1 MADRGVR
8 GPAPAATRGRAGPM
22 PGGMGMGRMAAT
34 RGRPYAPAS
43 FFILATMGPL
53 TPWPASTDT

>member
-1 MADRGVR
+1 MAAWASVGRR
-8 GPAPAATRGRAGPM
+8 PRRPRGRAGPM
-22 PGGMGMGRMAAT
+22 PGGMGMGRMAAAG
-34 RGRPYAPAS
+34 GRPYAPAS